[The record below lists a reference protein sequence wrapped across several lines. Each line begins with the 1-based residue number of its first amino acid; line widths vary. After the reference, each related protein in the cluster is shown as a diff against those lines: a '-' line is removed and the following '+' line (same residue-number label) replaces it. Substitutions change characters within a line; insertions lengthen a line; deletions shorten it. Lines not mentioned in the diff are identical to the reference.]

1 MTQFIVSSGGVEC
14 PACGLQLTK
23 QREYDRRVA
32 IMKHESTPICSM
44 HDRLFRV
51 DRLNGNA
58 EEYHEA

>member
-1 MTQFIVSSGGVEC
+1 MQFIILNGTVEC

-32 IMKHESTPICSM
+32 VMRHEATPICSL
-44 HDRLFRV
+44 HDKSFRV

-58 EEYHEA
+58 EEFYEA